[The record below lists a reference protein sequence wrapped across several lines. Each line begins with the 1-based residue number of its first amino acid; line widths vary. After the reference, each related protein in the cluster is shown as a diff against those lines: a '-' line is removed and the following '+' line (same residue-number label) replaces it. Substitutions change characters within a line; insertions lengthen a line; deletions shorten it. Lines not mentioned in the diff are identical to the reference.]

1 MSVKQTSER
10 KDKAAQ
16 SPEEQAAV
24 ARWKQLTEHILPAHA
39 REQHWPIRLDHCFK
53 RICLDHAFGD
63 VWYAHLPKP
72 AERHLRGAPLARAV
86 ACAEAL
92 AAGDRPLLDRRNA
105 ESLRY
110 RGKTPR
116 GDAGHETYLPEKR

>member
-1 MSVKQTSER
+1 MSTNKQAPEQQSR
-10 KDKAAQ
+10 

-24 ARWKQLTEHILPAHA
+24 ARWKQLTEHILPARA
-39 REQHWPIRLDHCFK
+39 REHHWPIRLDHCFK
-53 RICLDHAFGD
+53 RTCLDHAFGD
-63 VWYAHLPKP
+63 VWYAHLPRP
-72 AERHLRGAPLARAV
+72 AERYLHGEALARAV

-110 RGKTPR
+110 RGKTTRKP
-116 GDAGHETYLPEKR
+116 GK